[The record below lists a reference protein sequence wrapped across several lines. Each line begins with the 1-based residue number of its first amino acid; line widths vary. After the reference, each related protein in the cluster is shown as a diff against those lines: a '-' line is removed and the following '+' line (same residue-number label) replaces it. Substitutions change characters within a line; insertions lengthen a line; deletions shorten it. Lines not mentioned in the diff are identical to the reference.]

1 MAWRDRRTRPFD
13 ETLGSGA
20 VLEAHGL
27 VKSLGSGAAAREVLR
42 GVDLTL
48 PAGEFAALTGPSGS
62 GKSTL
67 LYLLGGLDRPD
78 KGEVRIAGTPL
89 SAVRDDDL
97 ARLRNRLVGFVY
109 QFHFLLPEFSALDN
123 VLMPLWAR
131 GGGRSRADRSWGKEL
146 LELMGLGDKVNSLP
160 RELSGG
166 EQQRV
171 AVARALVN
179 RPQLLLADEP
189 TGNLD
194 SANAEG
200 VYQLFRRL
208 HQELGQTILV
218 VTHDPRWAAA
228 SDRVLRLLDGR
239 IVADERRP
247 LDVTAGSGRGFGP
260 GGS

>member
-1 MAWRDRRTRPFD
+1 MAWPERRRASDGPELASRDVVLQAIGLARR
-13 ETLGSGA
+13 LG
-20 VLEAHGL
+20 V
-27 VKSLGSGAAAREVLR
+27 GAAAREVLR
-42 GVDLTL
+42 GIDLTVV
-48 PAGEFAALTGPSGS
+48 AGEFAALTGPSGS

-78 KGEVRIAGTPL
+78 RGEVRIAGTPL

-97 ARLRNRLVGFVY
+97 ARLRNRLIGFVY

-131 GGGRSRADRSWGKEL
+131 GGGRSRSDRAWGAEL
-146 LELMGLGDKVNSLP
+146 LQRVGLADKRDKRP

-179 RPQLLLADEP
+179 RPRLLLADEP

-194 SANAEG
+194 SANGEA
-200 VYQLFRRL
+200 VYKLFRRL
-208 HQELGQTILV
+208 NREQAQTILV
-218 VTHDPRWAAA
+218 VTHDARWAAA

-239 IVADERRP
+239 IVADERKEQP
-247 LDVTAGSGRGFGP
+247 EVGR
-260 GGS
+260 

>member
-1 MAWRDRRTRPFD
+1 MASRED
-13 ETLGSGA
+13 GSP
-20 VLEAHGL
+20 VLEARGL
-27 VKSLGSGAAAREVLR
+27 VRRLGQGAAAREVLR

-48 PAGEFAALTGPSGS
+48 ERGEFAALVGPSGS

-78 KGEVRIAGTPL
+78 AGEVKVGGVALR
-89 SAVRDDDL
+89 SVHDDEL
-97 ARLRNRLVGFVY
+97 ARLRNLLIGFVY

-131 GGGRSRADRSWGKEL
+131 GGGRSRDDRAWGREL
-146 LELMGLGDKVNSLP
+146 LARVGLADKAGQLP
-160 RELSGG
+160 RQLSGG

-179 RPQLLLADEP
+179 RPRLLLADEP

-194 SANAEG
+194 SANARA
-200 VYQLFRRL
+200 VYELFREVN
-208 HQELGQTILV
+208 QELGQTILV
-218 VTHDPRWAAA
+218 VTHDLEWAAR

-239 IVADERRP
+239 IVGDECRSVSP
-247 LDVTAGSGRGFGP
+247 GGRGGWQ
-260 GGS
+260 

>member
-1 MAWRDRRTRPFD
+1 VAWPKRRGGVGLPEPAGDGVVLRAIGLRRR
-13 ETLGSGA
+13 LG
-20 VLEAHGL
+20 V
-27 VKSLGSGAAAREVLR
+27 GAAAREVLR
-42 GVDLTL
+42 GIDLTVQ
-48 PAGEFAALTGPSGS
+48 AGEFVALTGPSGS

-78 KGEVRIAGTPL
+78 EGEVHIAGVPL
-89 SAVRDDDL
+89 AAVQDDDL
-97 ARLRNRLVGFVY
+97 ARLRNQLIGFVY

-131 GGGRSRADRSWGKEL
+131 GGGRSRHDRAWGEEL
-146 LELMGLGDKVNSLP
+146 LQRVGLGDKLDKLP
-160 RELSGG
+160 RQLSGG

-179 RPQLLLADEP
+179 RPRLLLADEP

-194 SANAEG
+194 SVNGQA
-200 VYQLFRRL
+200 VYELFRRL
-208 HQELGQTILV
+208 NREQRQTILV

-239 IVADERRP
+239 IVADEP
-247 LDVTAGSGRGFGP
+247 QAQLGVGP
-260 GGS
+260 

>member
-1 MAWRDRRTRPFD
+1 MLRARGVGRW
-13 ETLGSGA
+13 LGSGP
-20 VLEAHGL
+20 G
-27 VKSLGSGAAAREVLR
+27 RRQVLR
-42 GVDLTL
+42 GIDLEVEE
-48 PAGEFAALTGPSGS
+48 GEFAALVGPSGS

-67 LYLLGGLDRPD
+67 LYLLGGLDTPD
-78 KGEVRIAGTPL
+78 EGQVEIDGVGLGGVDQDR
-89 SAVRDDDL
+89 L

-131 GGGRSRADRSWGKEL
+131 GEGRSRADRAWGAEL
-146 LELMGLGDKVNSLP
+146 LAAVGLADKARALP

-179 RPQLLLADEP
+179 RPRVLLADEP

-194 SANAEG
+194 SENARA
-200 VYQLFRRL
+200 VYALFR
-208 HQELGQTILV
+208 ELNRTRGQTILV
-218 VTHDPRWAAA
+218 VTHDREWAAR

-239 IVADERRP
+239 LVGDERKE
-247 LDVTAGSGRGFGP
+247 VGR
-260 GGS
+260 

>member
-1 MAWRDRRTRPFD
+1 MAWPRRR
-13 ETLGSGA
+13 LA
-20 VLEAHGL
+20 GL
-27 VKSLGSGAAAREVLR
+27 VPEPGDDVVLRATGLVRRLGFGAAAREVLR
-42 GVDLTL
+42 GIDVTMRE
-48 PAGEFAALTGPSGS
+48 GEFAALTGPSGS

-78 KGEVRIAGTPL
+78 HGEVHIAGIPL
-89 SAVRDDDL
+89 SAVHDDAL
-97 ARLRNRLVGFVY
+97 ARLRNRLIGFVY

-131 GGGRSRADRSWGKEL
+131 GGGRSRSERSWGTEL
-146 LELMGLGDKVNSLP
+146 LRRVGLADKLDQLP

-171 AVARALVN
+171 AVARAMVN
-179 RPQLLLADEP
+179 RPRLLLADEP

-194 SANAEG
+194 SANGQA

-208 HQELGQTILV
+208 NREQAQTILV
-218 VTHDPRWAAA
+218 VTHDVQWAAA

-239 IVADERRP
+239 IVADERRVARP
-247 LDVTAGSGRGFGP
+247 EGAP
-260 GGS
+260 GGEPAEGDQ